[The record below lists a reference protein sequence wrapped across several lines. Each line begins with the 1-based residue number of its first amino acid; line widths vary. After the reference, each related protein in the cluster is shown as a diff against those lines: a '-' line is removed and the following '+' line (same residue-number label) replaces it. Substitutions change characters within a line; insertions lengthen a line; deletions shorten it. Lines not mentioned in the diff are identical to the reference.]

1 MDKAC
6 FCVALSLG
14 TPVYVTGIIV
24 ARLVNNNNWISV
36 KWMSKDDSTDTEVYT
51 MLIVFIIAG
60 YHSFGH
66 ADISGS
72 LLMIECHIN
81 R

>member
-24 ARLVNNNNWISV
+24 ARLVNNNSGEPGNHLHLAACNSHSIFRGDLYYLYLPVYNRHSIMRREPD
-36 KWMSKDDSTDTEVYT
+36 MSACPK
-51 MLIVFIIAG
+51 L
-60 YHSFGH
+60 
-66 ADISGS
+66 
-72 LLMIECHIN
+72 
-81 R
+81 